1 MTSKLLPLGMMGT
14 IAVAAL
20 AFTVLFSSQTATAQ
34 MMMQD
39 QMMQGNIPQQHEMN
53 HDMFNVMG
61 MSMVQ
66 DVRVTGLSITG
77 NNTVSVNLTY
87 TGNGTSPGVTMVA
100 MTNHMAMM
108 NKMMMGHGRDH
119 GGYYGGMTMGP
130 GMMNNSGFPDMMM
143 DPNMMI
149 GPGMMGDMPS
159 DMMMMMAIAG
169 SHTGSAV
176 VNSGWQP
183 GNSTS
188 ITLDGEGSAR
198 DASDICVMV
207 FPHLT

>member
-1 MTSKLLPLGMMGT
+1 MMGT

-39 QMMQGNIPQQHEMN
+39 QMMQDNIPQQHEMN
-53 HDMFNVMG
+53 HNMFNVMG
-61 MSMVQ
+61 MSMVH

-87 TGNGTSPGVTMVA
+87 TGNGTSPGVTIVA
-100 MTNHMAMM
+100 VTNHMAMM
-108 NKMMMGHGRDH
+108 NKMMMMGHGRDH

-130 GMMNNSGFPDMMM
+130 GVMNNSGFPGMMM
-143 DPNMMI
+143 NPNMMME
-149 GPGMMGDMPS
+149 PGMMGDMPS
-159 DMMMMMAIAG
+159 DMMMAMAG

-188 ITLDGEGSAR
+188 ITLDGEGSAG

>member
-14 IAVAAL
+14 MAVATL
-20 AFTVLFSSQTATAQ
+20 AFTVLFSSQSAAAQ

-39 QMMQGNIPQQHEMN
+39 QMMQDNIPRQHETN
-53 HDMFNVMG
+53 HNMFNVMG
-61 MSMVQ
+61 MSMVH

-87 TGNGTSPGVTMVA
+87 TGNGTSPGVTIVA

-119 GGYYGGMTMGP
+119 SGYYGGMTMGP
-130 GMMNNSGFPDMMM
+130 GMM
-143 DPNMMI
+143 
-149 GPGMMGDMPS
+149 GDTPS
-159 DMMMMMAIAG
+159 DMMMMMAAMAG

-207 FPHLT
+207 FPYLT